1 MRKEKIIKTNI
12 RRKKIII
19 GCIVILIL
27 IIISG
32 IYFLKNNDKGYYCE
46 PFEEKIS
53 NIYICDNSG
62 SKYYSLENDNDV
74 DCNQV
79 DFECK
84 NCSIINNY
92 IKDKIVYLNS
102 KSQIIV
108 YDLNNKEVVKT
119 INTNAYKKCLF
130 SLDIYAENDEFYG
143 FAYVDEKTEKSMFY
157 NINNN
162 KTFELP
168 EGNISLIKDSKTEDD
183 NLYYHDV
190 IHNDRVIIKRYNSD
204 YIPNTSSIEYY
215 YGILNLSNGKLEIP
229 IDKTTITYDFYENQ
243 KMDDSYS
250 LYYLIGEDY
259 GYNASVFDENFNLI
273 YKFEEKSDS
282 LANLLINTLKYYGG
296 DKLLIYQDNYRY
308 FSIINKDTGERYFK
322 LYEKDINKEIF
333 TRIENNELKSKIDKE
348 LIVSEMDFEN
358 DITYFYNYDEQI
370 FYISFYY
377 SNDDYQTYVS
387 LHYKYDFKTNILESF
402 EYEEDNYEECGEE

>member
-1 MRKEKIIKTNI
+1 M
-12 RRKKIII
+12 
-19 GCIVILIL
+19 
-27 IIISG
+27 
-32 IYFLKNNDKGYYCE
+32 
-46 PFEEKIS
+46 
-53 NIYICDNSG
+53 
-62 SKYYSLENDNDV
+62 
-74 DCNQV
+74 

-84 NCSIINNY
+84 KCSIINNY

-108 YDLNNKEVVKT
+108 YDLNNKKNIKT
-119 INTNAYKKCLF
+119 VNTNAYKRCLF

-168 EGNISLIKDSKTEDD
+168 EGNISLLKDSKTEDD

-190 IHNDRVIIKRYNSD
+190 IHNDRVIIKKYN
-204 YIPNTSSIEYY
+204 PNYKIDTIEYH
-215 YGILNLSNGKLEIP
+215 YGVLNLQNGNLEIP
-229 IDKTTITYDFYENQ
+229 IEKKEIIYDYYLNSKNENE
-243 KMDDSYS
+243 YI
-250 LYYLIGEDY
+250 LYYLTLDPYGE
-259 GYNASVFDENFNLI
+259 NASLFDENFKLL
-273 YKFEEKSDS
+273 YKYEEESDKV
-282 LANLLINTLKYYGG
+282 ANLSIRALKYYGD

-308 FSIINKDTGERYFK
+308 FSIINKDTGERYSK
-322 LYEKDINKEIF
+322 LYEKDINEEIF

-348 LIVSEMDFEN
+348 LIVSEIDFEN

-377 SNDDYQTYVS
+377 SNDNYQTYVS

-402 EYEEDNYEECGEE
+402 EYEEDNCEECGEE